1 MKILGD
7 SNQINVKG
15 GDGMKNVIGLMSIA
29 VILLSGC
36 GTNEINA
43 LNLRPLSTY
52 AIQQDQDI
60 PLTSALKTRLL
71 NYCERQPTDVLPTR
85 RAELAAITFRHP
97 FYDELGSK
105 TVKYWRSGDERYVSC
120 LNSNEQN
127 ERVFRTDGIEA
138 FESAAGSGPRE
149 VDVGSTLSFIPE
161 PDVTTVARAFAVN
174 ETHETIVPGSVFRYH
189 TPDRGALHV
198 TYHVY
203 QDGAEA
209 GQLIEPGLFVF
220 ESGKNEGV
228 AFLTQLADQR
238 ITLQM
243 GTEQA
248 WDRTVL
254 PGSLSSEYV
263 QIDSMEAVFN
273 LDAEGRR
280 LLKRI
285 VLADEPIEDVSEQD
299 SAVLSTRYD
308 TVIEVWGTVQRPG
321 AGELTITSEQKEA
334 MRLATYE
341 TETKTAH
348 LGGPNTRELFELLS
362 RVKTTSAAPTGER
375 RGTLA
380 LYEQLTEQRFDV
392 WIEEGRDTLQLMDV
406 ETKRVYLIDQLE
418 LEGLLDTYI

>member
-1 MKILGD
+1 
-7 SNQINVKG
+7 
-15 GDGMKNVIGLMSIA
+15 MKNAIGLISLAA
-29 VILLSGC
+29 VLLSGC
-36 GTNEINA
+36 GANEINA

-52 AIQQDQDI
+52 AIQQDRDV

-71 NYCERQPTDVLPTR
+71 SYCERQPTDVLPTR

-105 TVKYWRSGDERYVSC
+105 TVKYWGSGDERYVSC
-120 LNSNEQN
+120 LNSIEQN
-127 ERVFRTDGIEA
+127 ERVFRTGALDA
-138 FESAAGSGPRE
+138 FESVTALEPRE
-149 VDVGSTLSFIPE
+149 VDVGNTLSFVPE
-161 PDVTTVARAFAVN
+161 PDVATVTSVFAVN
-174 ETHETIVPGSVFRYH
+174 KTHETIIPGSIFRYH

-198 TYHVY
+198 TYQVY
-203 QDGAEA
+203 QGGAET

-228 AFLTQLADQR
+228 AFLTQLADRR

-243 GTEQA
+243 GTQQA
-248 WDRTVL
+248 WDRAVL
-254 PGSLSSEYV
+254 PDSLSGEYV
-263 QIDSMEAVFN
+263 QIDSREGIFN
-273 LDAEGRR
+273 LDTEGRR

-285 VLADEPIEDVSEQD
+285 VLADEPIKDVSQHD
-299 SAVLSTRYD
+299 SAALSSRYG
-308 TVIEVWGTVQRPG
+308 TVIEIWGTVQRPG

-341 TETKTAH
+341 TETKTVH
-348 LGGPNTRELFELLS
+348 LGGPNTRELFKLLS
-362 RVKTTSAAPTGER
+362 HVQTTSAAPTGER

-392 WIEEGRDTLQLMDV
+392 WMEEGKDSLQLMDV

-418 LEGLLDTYI
+418 FEELLDTDI

>member
-1 MKILGD
+1 MKHVLW
-7 SNQINVKG
+7 
-15 GDGMKNVIGLMSIA
+15 MMIGAI
-29 VILLSGC
+29 IFLSGC
-36 GTNEINA
+36 GANETNA
-43 LNLRPLSTY
+43 LNLRSLSTY
-52 AIQQDQDI
+52 AIHQNRDI
-60 PLTSALKTRLL
+60 PLTSALKSRLL
-71 NYCERQPTDVLPTR
+71 NYCEQKPTDVLPMR
-85 RAELAAITFRHP
+85 RAEVASITFRHP

-120 LNSNEQN
+120 LKSNEQN
-127 ERVFRTDGIEA
+127 ERVFRTDAIEA
-138 FESAAGSGPRE
+138 FESAAGSEPRE
-149 VDVGSTLSFIPE
+149 VDVGNTLSFIPE
-161 PDVTTVARAFAVN
+161 SDVTTVARAFAVN

-203 QDGAEA
+203 QDGAET

-254 PGSLSSEYV
+254 PSSLSGEYV

-273 LDAEGRR
+273 LDGEGRR

-285 VLADEPIEDVSEQD
+285 VLADEPIEDVSDQD

-308 TVIEVWGTVQRPG
+308 TVIEVWGAVQRPG
-321 AGELTITSEQKEA
+321 AGELTIKSEQKDA

-341 TETKTAH
+341 TETKIAH
-348 LGGPNTRELFELLS
+348 LGGPSTSELFELLS
-362 RVKTTSAAPTGER
+362 HVKPSSGQPTGER
-375 RGTLA
+375 CGTLA

-392 WIEEGRDTLQLMDV
+392 WMEEGQDTLQLMDV
-406 ETKRVYLIDQLE
+406 ETERVYLIDRLE
-418 LEGLLDTYI
+418 LESTLNTYI

>member
-1 MKILGD
+1 MRR
-7 SNQINVKG
+7 
-15 GDGMKNVIGLMSIA
+15 VIGLMSLA
-29 VILLSGC
+29 MMVVSGC
-36 GTNEINA
+36 GTSEINA

-52 AIQQDQDI
+52 AIQQDRDV

-71 NYCERQPTDVLPTR
+71 AYCEQQPTDVLPTR

-105 TVKYWRSGDERYVSC
+105 TVKYWRSGDDRYISC

-127 ERVFRTDGIEA
+127 ERVFRTDALEA
-138 FESAAGSGPRE
+138 FESSATSAPRE
-149 VDVGSTLSFIPE
+149 VDVGNTLSFVPE
-161 PDVTTVARAFAVN
+161 PDVATVARAFAVN
-174 ETHETIVPGSVFRYH
+174 ETHETIIPGSVFRYH

-198 TYHVY
+198 NYLVY
-203 QDGAEA
+203 QDGTEA

-243 GTEQA
+243 GTKQA

-254 PGSLSSEYV
+254 PASLAGEYV
-263 QIDSMEAVFN
+263 QIDSKEAIFN
-273 LDAEGRR
+273 LDAEGQR

-285 VLADEPIEDVSEQD
+285 VLADKPIEDVTEKD
-299 SAVLSTRYD
+299 SAVLSSRYG

-321 AGELTITSEQKEA
+321 AGELTITSEQKEV

-392 WIEEGRDTLQLMDV
+392 WIEEGKESLQLMDV

-418 LEGLLDTYI
+418 FEELLDTYI

>member
-1 MKILGD
+1 MRR
-7 SNQINVKG
+7 
-15 GDGMKNVIGLMSIA
+15 VIGLMSLA
-29 VILLSGC
+29 MMVVSGC
-36 GTNEINA
+36 GTSEINA
-43 LNLRPLSTY
+43 LNLRPLSTH
-52 AIQQDQDI
+52 AIQQDRDV
-60 PLTSALKTRLL
+60 PLTSALKSRLL
-71 NYCERQPTDVLPTR
+71 NYCEQQPTDVLPTR

-105 TVKYWRSGDERYVSC
+105 TVKYWRSGDDRYISC

-127 ERVFRTDGIEA
+127 ERVFRTDALDA
-138 FESAAGSGPRE
+138 FESVTASEPRE
-149 VDVGSTLSFIPE
+149 VEVGNTLSFIPE
-161 PDVTTVARAFAVN
+161 PDVATVARAFAVN
-174 ETHETIVPGSVFRYH
+174 ETYETIIPDSVFRYH

-203 QDGAEA
+203 QDGTEA

-228 AFLTQLADQR
+228 AFLTQLADRR

-254 PGSLSSEYV
+254 PGSLSGEYV
-263 QIDSMEAVFN
+263 QIDSKEAIFN
-273 LDAEGRR
+273 LDADGGR

-299 SAVLSTRYD
+299 SAVLSSRYG
-308 TVIEVWGTVQRPG
+308 TVIEIWGTVQRPG
-321 AGELTITSEQKEA
+321 AGELTITSGQKEV

-362 RVKTTSAAPTGER
+362 HVKTTSAGPTGER
-375 RGTLA
+375 RGTLT

-392 WIEEGRDTLQLMDV
+392 WIKEGEKSLQLMDV
-406 ETKRVYLIDQLE
+406 KTKRVYLIDQLE
-418 LEGLLDTYI
+418 FEELLDTYI

>member
-1 MKILGD
+1 
-7 SNQINVKG
+7 
-15 GDGMKNVIGLMSIA
+15 MSL
-29 VILLSGC
+29 VMMVVSGC
-36 GTNEINA
+36 GTSEINA
-43 LNLRPLSTY
+43 LNLRPLSTH
-52 AIQQDQDI
+52 AIQQDRDV
-60 PLTSALKTRLL
+60 PLTSALKSRLL
-71 NYCERQPTDVLPTR
+71 NYCEQQPTDVLPTR

-105 TVKYWRSGDERYVSC
+105 TVKYWRSGDDRYISC

-127 ERVFRTDGIEA
+127 ERVFRTDALDA
-138 FESAAGSGPRE
+138 FESVTASEPRE
-149 VDVGSTLSFIPE
+149 VEVGNTLSFIPE
-161 PDVTTVARAFAVN
+161 LDVATVARAFAVN
-174 ETHETIVPGSVFRYH
+174 ETYETIIPDSVFRYH

-203 QDGAEA
+203 QDGTEA

-228 AFLTQLADQR
+228 AFLTQLADRR

-254 PGSLSSEYV
+254 PGSLSGEYV
-263 QIDSMEAVFN
+263 QIDSKEAIFN
-273 LDAEGRR
+273 LDADGGR

-299 SAVLSTRYD
+299 SAVLSSQYG
-308 TVIEVWGTVQRPG
+308 TVIEIWGTVQRPG
-321 AGELTITSEQKEA
+321 AGELTITSGQKEV

-362 RVKTTSAAPTGER
+362 HVKTTSAGPTGER
-375 RGTLA
+375 RGTLT

-392 WIEEGRDTLQLMDV
+392 WIKEGEKSLQLMDV
-406 ETKRVYLIDQLE
+406 KTKRVYLIDQLE
-418 LEGLLDTYI
+418 FEELLDTYI

>member
-1 MKILGD
+1 MKHM
-7 SNQINVKG
+7 VKL
-15 GDGMKNVIGLMSIA
+15 MGLA
-29 VILLSGC
+29 TILLSGC
-36 GTNEINA
+36 GANEINA

-60 PLTSALKTRLL
+60 PLTSSLKARLL
-71 NYCERQPTDVLPTR
+71 DYCERKPTDVLPTR

-105 TVKYWRSGDERYVSC
+105 TIKYWRSGDTRYVSC

-127 ERVFRTDGIEA
+127 SRVFRTDEIVA
-138 FESAAGSGPRE
+138 FETAAAEAPLE
-149 VDVGSTLSFIPE
+149 IDVGDTLSFIPE
-161 PDVTTVARAFAVN
+161 PNVENVVQSFSVN
-174 ETHETIVPGSVFRYH
+174 ETHETIIPGSVFRYH
-189 TPDRGALHV
+189 TPDRGALHI
-198 TYHVY
+198 VY
-203 QDGAEA
+203 QVYRDGEETK
-209 GQLIEPGLFVF
+209 QLIEPGVFVF
-220 ESGKNEGV
+220 ESGKNEGF

-238 ITLQM
+238 IALQM
-243 GTEQA
+243 GSQEA
-248 WDRTVL
+248 WERTVL
-254 PGSLSSEYV
+254 SSLFTGDYV
-263 QIDSMEAVFN
+263 AIDSLEAVFPSN
-273 LDAEGRR
+273 SSERR
-280 LLKRI
+280 LLKRV
-285 VLADEPIEDVSEQD
+285 VLSDEPIGELVESTSGELSE
-299 SAVLSTRYD
+299 RYG

-341 TETKTAH
+341 TKTKTAH

-392 WIEEGRDTLQLMDV
+392 WIEEGKESLQLMDV

-418 LEGLLDTYI
+418 FEELLDTYI